1 MDLTEDIDKFL
12 QGGICQ
18 EIIDLRNNEESALRA
33 LYRERIRE

>member
-1 MDLTEDIDKFL
+1 MDLTEDVDKFL

-33 LYRERIRE
+33 LYRGRIRE